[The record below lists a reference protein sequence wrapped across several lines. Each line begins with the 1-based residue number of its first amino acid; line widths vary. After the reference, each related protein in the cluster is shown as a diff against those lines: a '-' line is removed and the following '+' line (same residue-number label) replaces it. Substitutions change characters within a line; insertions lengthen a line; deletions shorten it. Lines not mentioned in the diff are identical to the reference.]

1 MADRTWWGLNTAVS
15 QRHPPVFPWL
25 LLPHLPY
32 LLPHPIFPFHYNAFP
47 TLPSR
52 NPFPDARRFSHLWFV
67 FVTDGV
73 ACAAQAEATLVR
85 DFQQVQ
91 QGEAGEAGSTE
102 GGAGARFASPS
113 RAHCLYLY
121 LEQVAHHP
129 LDVEALRQVPK

>member
-67 FVTDGV
+67 FVTDGA

-91 QGEAGEAGSTE
+91 QGEAGEAGQLGRSRLRYRKSVTC
-102 GGAGARFASPS
+102 PS
-113 RAHCLYLY
+113 ATTSC
-121 LEQVAHHP
+121 P
-129 LDVEALRQVPK
+129 LTVL